1 MPANRSRTERWKE
14 CLADIA
20 QRGGGI
26 ELSIDRG
33 QSITDQPR
41 PDLVWRVR
49 LTSVNDVELVAE
61 HPTSLHK
68 AVDLPA
74 GTMLI
79 GAMTIGQN
87 RWMFRTRVLGP
98 TLGQSRGPA
107 MLRLSAPD
115 HVERCSRRS
124 FYRVPLGSVELP
136 QVEIWPLLD
145 PLSAVAAE
153 VADRAAVHDIE
164 NATQAPAAGLGGP
177 VLPDVGPRFLGHLA
191 NLGGG
196 GAGLLIDRHDCG
208 PLDCSKHLW
217 LRIDLRPELAA
228 PVGLVAKVAHTHA
241 DSSGRIYAG
250 VAFEFG
256 FSQGHKEFVAEQ
268 IHRYVSAVTAAG
280 RAARRDAA

>member
-33 QSITDQPR
+33 QSITDESR

-49 LTSVNDVELVAE
+49 LAALTATELVAE

-68 AVDLPA
+68 PVELPA
-74 GTMLI
+74 GTAMI

-87 RWMFRTRVLGP
+87 RWMFRTTVLGP
-98 TLGQSRGPA
+98 APGLSRGSP
-107 MLRLSAPD
+107 MLRLAAPD

-145 PLSAVAAE
+145 PMSAVAAE
-153 VADRAAVHDIE
+153 VANRAACHDLEISG
-164 NATQAPAAGLGGP
+164 PAMPGLVGNP
-177 VLPDVGPRFLGHLA
+177 VLPDVGPRFVGHLA

-196 GAGLLIDRHDCG
+196 GAGLLVDRDDSG
-208 PLDCSKHLW
+208 SLDCSKHLW

-228 PVGLVAKVAHTHA
+228 PIGLVAKVAHSHA
-241 DSSGRIYAG
+241 DSSGRVYAG

-256 FSQGHKEFVAEQ
+256 FSQGHQEFVAEQ
-268 IHRYVSAVTAAG
+268 IARYVNAVTAAG
-280 RAARRDAA
+280 REARRKAA